1 MSRHARTP
9 GGSGDPDTPGH
20 RARRRGSGVPRLV
33 AVLCG
38 TALAAGTCAVLTG
51 VLPLPP
57 GAPAVLAPTQV
68 PAQVPTAG
76 VAAAAALF
84 PAGPSTRP
92 PATAT
97 ASVSVSARPR
107 PRPRPSAAH
116 AAVAADRL
124 APADSRVADAQQQIL
139 ALVNTRRSEHG
150 CGALTASAPLNQLAE
165 NYSTEMGTENF
176 FSHTDPAGRTPW
188 DRAKAMGI
196 TNLGGENIAM
206 GQQTPQAV
214 MTAWMNS
221 SGHRA
226 NILDCAYHSL
236 GVGVYYAEGGPWWTQ
251 DFGF

>member
-9 GGSGDPDTPGH
+9 GGSGDPTAPGH
-20 RARRRGSGVPRLV
+20 RARRRGSRVPRLV

-38 TALAAGTCAVLTG
+38 TALAAGTAAVLTG
-51 VLPLPP
+51 ILPSAQ
-57 GAPAVLAPTQV
+57 GAPAGLASAQAPATGV
-68 PAQVPTAG
+68 PAVPAS
-76 VAAAAALF
+76 L
-84 PAGPSTRP
+84 PATPSTSS
-92 PATAT
+92 PAK
-97 ASVSVSARPR
+97 PK
-107 PRPRPSAAH
+107 PRPSAVR
-116 AAVAADRL
+116 AVAAADRL
-124 APADSRVADAQQQIL
+124 APANSRVADAQQQIL
-139 ALVNTRRSEHG
+139 ALVNTQRSEHG
-150 CGALTASAPLNQLAE
+150 CGALTASGPLNQLAE

-188 DRAKAMGI
+188 DRARAMGI
-196 TNLGGENIAM
+196 TDLGGENIAM

-214 MTAWMNS
+214 MAAWMNS